1 MMRNL
6 KNILDVCDIY
16 ISGEFVECGSFD
28 FYPACGL
35 RTLVIRKMNFGC
47 VENYSILVPA
57 TDWGCVRDLG
67 LNTGDEICAPVCVDF
82 SFDINHPVIWLSDR
96 YQITKK

>member
-16 ISGEFVECGSFD
+16 ISGEFVGCASLD

-35 RTLVIRKMNFGC
+35 HALVIKKMNFGFT
-47 VENYSILVPA
+47 ESYSILVPA
-57 TDWGCVRDLG
+57 ADFEYVRK
-67 LNTGDEICAPVCVDF
+67 LNLVSGEGISVPVKVN
-82 SFDINHPVIWLSDR
+82 FDCEHPIIWLSDR
-96 YQITKK
+96 CHIAKK